1 MKKTANNDNYIYGNI
16 IRELRIQKGLTQNQ
30 VAADLQV
37 TPGYISN
44 VEKGRTAMSLRI
56 LVYYAKLMDMSLDTL
71 VGRLDP
77 ESDYREIAIDRDIMR
92 EVSKMSIE
100 NKNKLLETLKIWNV

>member
-1 MKKTANNDNYIYGNI
+1 MKKTASNDNYIYGNI

-56 LVYYAKLMDMSLDTL
+56 LVYYAKLMNMSLDTL
-71 VGRLDP
+71 VGKLDP
-77 ESDYREIAIDRDIMR
+77 DYHEIAVDRDIMK
-92 EVSKMSIE
+92 EVSKMSLE
-100 NKNKLLETLKIWNV
+100 NKNKLLETLKIWND